1 MECVTSTHLTG
12 MIRKSPL
19 SVCSEMQ
26 TENVDY
32 NYELHFFKDVKTYT
46 LYVYTLKLFKECAIS
61 KTQIL
66 LRHIVTKVNNVL

>member
-1 MECVTSTHLTG
+1 
-12 MIRKSPL
+12 
-19 SVCSEMQ
+19 MQ

-66 LRHIVTKVNNVL
+66 LGHIVTKVNNVL